1 MPLVQ
6 GKSREAVSQNIKTEI
21 EHGKDP
27 KQAAAIAYSVARRN
41 DADQQ
46 PDVIVEIGL
55 KGGFAAKFIEFLKVV
70 GDVAAGGHSFD
81 IEADRDQASGKKYP
95 KVGID
100 GDGSDRLFIIG
111 VKQRVKND
119 AGEDPLVRFRAYL
132 KGLGVRFSEIGG
144 EVLVRDTDRSPAQQR
159 SITAKAKELGL
170 QVSSSTTATIVHD
183 AAPPS
188 KLDRVLRGALALA
201 RKTGRNDAAPVT
213 LAEGLCRL
221 AAREYE
227 GPKSVA
233 FARAF
238 NGKIR
243 VTEEEVRAACKAS
256 GIPVNV
262 MLNGATW
269 RNADGSPYRGDAA
282 SEWSVRREGD
292 EWVLIRNT
300 GKTTDVRRISV
311 DEVKTADEARALVER
326 SAKLDAA
333 CAKADAL
340 ARGDLT
346 DAWYEGEQCGKYGG
360 SAGMCPYKKGTNAY
374 KDWMKGFASGQ
385 KNLVKY

>member
-41 DADQQ
+41 DAVD
-46 PDVIVEIGL
+46 
-55 KGGFAAKFIEFLKVV
+55 
-70 GDVAAGGHSFD
+70 
-81 IEADRDQASGKKYP
+81 EA
-95 KVGID
+95 
-100 GDGSDRLFIIG
+100 
-111 VKQRVKND
+111 
-119 AGEDPLVRFRAYL
+119 PLARFRAYL
-132 KGLGVRFSEIGG
+132 KGLGVRFSESGG

-183 AAPPS
+183 AVPPS

-269 RNADGSPYRGDAA
+269 RNADGSRYRGDAA
-282 SEWSVRREGD
+282 SGKEEYHGCYIHQRQSGDFEMWTHDGKRLGVAPTKASAREKIDLWVVYPKEQASRGDADFPEGMKLVGRSDNVPGWSVRREGD
-292 EWVLIRNT
+292 EWVLTRNT
-300 GKTTDVRRISV
+300 GKTTDVRRVSV
-311 DEVKTADEARALVER
+311 DEAKTADEARALIER

-346 DAWYEGEQCGKYGG
+346 DAWYEGGLG
-360 SAGMCPYKKGTNAY
+360 
-374 KDWMKGFASGQ
+374 
-385 KNLVKY
+385 